1 MGKRILPDGT
11 IVDEND
17 PRAKAQQ
24 RPAAPSGS
32 GGSGGSSGRSGGG
45 GGIRTL
51 HGGGQGQAGAQ
62 GAQRGQPGQPGQ
74 QGSPLDSIAAMIG
87 IQGRTVP
94 IPAVAAIGVEAC
106 EVPLVHFVLVA
117 VLSFFFGWRVI
128 PVALFLFFMSK
139 YSERP
144 GANAG
149 GGGGGGAGGRAGGG
163 GGGGG
168 AGRRLG

>member
-17 PRAKAQQ
+17 PRAKAQP
-24 RPAAPSGS
+24 RPAAPSGP
-32 GGSGGSSGRSGGG
+32 GGSGGSSGRSGGGG

-62 GAQRGQPGQPGQ
+62 GAQRGQPGQP
-74 QGSPLDSIAAMIG
+74 GSPLDSIAAMIG

-149 GGGGGGAGGRAGGG
+149 GGGGGAGGG
-163 GGGGG
+163 GRAGGGG

>member
-51 HGGGQGQAGAQ
+51 HGGPGQAGAQ